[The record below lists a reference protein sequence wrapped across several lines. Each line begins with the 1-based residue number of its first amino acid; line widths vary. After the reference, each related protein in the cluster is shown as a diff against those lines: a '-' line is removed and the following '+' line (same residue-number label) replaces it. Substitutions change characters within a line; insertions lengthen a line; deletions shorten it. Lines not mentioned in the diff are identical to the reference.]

1 MPRTFKLS
9 FPLPRRKSSSDKQP
23 GPSPQRMY
31 SDDTDDFPICSPG
44 VKAERVLGTG
54 EHNNMDLLEQP
65 PTRPKR
71 LRKHPSFMSVT
82 ISDAGSDSAREPDD
96 EPSSTRSMSGERTY
110 VRPHIVRNQ
119 PSSPLLGQSF
129 SSAVEGWNSNS
140 DMSSPKAQYS
150 PSSSTTQSHYDAAKS
165 PLSISQ
171 QTSASSTRDMALRK
185 GCPPVSSPLART
197 TVDEHFQS
205 QMENGPAEEP
215 LDPPKRR
222 PQYIDISPMLP
233 DPNRFNPPV
242 HSPHLFSKSP
252 RQPSLITRTTKSISD
267 KTRWLGWERRKT
279 KQPELNLGQPFSAE
293 SHNQPNLPHNNS
305 VSNGNTPA
313 HNGFDNIDT
322 SPSTGVHEP
331 EPESEARVAP
341 AQTSPTASRPPSKTS
356 RDSTLSDPQAGSR
369 KSSFGKNS
377 PQCLPIQPKI
387 EYPLGQTPA
396 SLPRDRSSSQ
406 PCEIQRTPS
415 TRSQRSLLSG
425 YSHRNTLSGMDLQ
438 NQSVLALSS
447 SEDESEES
455 VPSSENLR
463 RHRIRESIEY
473 ADKGEEA
480 MVLRAERV
488 KSLKPQPVVN
498 VRSQRSSR
506 SSSSQVIPPVP
517 SIPTRP
523 LLSPRVSSM
532 KWQEHKNIKPALD
545 SYAGGFD
552 TDWEL
557 SATGSRTSQNSGSSS
572 QRRLNGRESKM
583 MAVTPDEERLLE
595 GMRRKRASIR
605 LESAADGFSRRV
617 SQPYSVREFPTAR
630 PKTADEDKRP
640 RFHDKTVL
648 QSPPVM
654 SEELLKSLN
663 SSHAASADDLTR
675 EIEYFPE
682 VPEAPIRLR
691 SIGNNMSS
699 PKNPPSLSFTAS
711 DLVPST
717 PMSRRSPITP
727 PPGIGFLEAYP
738 GGYAISPSRSAYA
751 ARNTHERKRTVS
763 SSVVVLDGAEQ
774 RAQQLDE
781 EDDITGW
788 AMNRW

>member
-23 GPSPQRMY
+23 GLPPQRMY

-44 VKAERVLGTG
+44 VKAEKVLGTG

-65 PTRPKR
+65 PRRPKR

-82 ISDAGSDSAREPDD
+82 ISDTGSDSAREPDD
-96 EPSSTRSMSGERTY
+96 DPSSTRSMSGERTY
-110 VRPHIVRNQ
+110 ARPSIARNQ

-129 SSAVEGWNSNS
+129 STTVERCNTNS

-150 PSSSTTQSHYDAAKS
+150 PSSSTSQSYYDAAKS

-171 QTSASSTRDMALRK
+171 QTSASSARDMALRK

-205 QMENGPAEEP
+205 LVDNDSAQEP
-215 LDPPKRR
+215 LDPTKRR
-222 PQYIDISPMLP
+222 PQLIDMSALLP
-233 DPNRFNPPV
+233 DPNRFDPPV

-252 RQPSLITRTTKSISD
+252 AQPSLITRTTKSISD
-267 KTRWLGWERRKT
+267 KTRWLGWERKKM
-279 KQPELNLGQPFSAE
+279 KQPEPGLRQSSNAE
-293 SHNQPNLPHNNS
+293 SQYRANLPHNNII
-305 VSNGNTPA
+305 SNANNAA
-313 HNGFDNIDT
+313 HNWFDNIGT
-322 SPSTGVHEP
+322 SPSTGVSEP
-331 EPESEARVAP
+331 KPDLGARVTS
-341 AQTSPTASRPPSKTS
+341 AQSFPTTSQNPSKTS

-369 KSSFGKNS
+369 KNSYGKTS
-377 PQCLPIQPKI
+377 QKCLPIQPKI
-387 EYPLGQTPA
+387 EYPLGQIPA
-396 SLPRDRSSSQ
+396 SQ
-406 PCEIQRTPS
+406 PCEIRSTPS
-415 TRSQRSLLSG
+415 TRSQGSFLSG
-425 YSHRNTLSGMDLQ
+425 HSHRNTLSGMDLQ

-455 VPSSENLR
+455 VPSSDKVR

-473 ADKGEEA
+473 ADRGEEA

-498 VRSQRSSR
+498 VRSRRASR
-506 SSSSQVIPPVP
+506 SGSSEVEVIPPVP

-532 KWQEHKNIKPALD
+532 KWQEHKSIRSALD
-545 SYAGGFD
+545 LYANGFD
-552 TDWEL
+552 PDSEL
-557 SATGSRTSQNSGSSS
+557 SATGSRTSQSSRSSS

-605 LESAADGFSRRV
+605 QENTADSFSKRG

-640 RFHDKTVL
+640 RFRDKPVL
-648 QSPPVM
+648 QSPSVM
-654 SEELLKSLN
+654 SEELLTSMN
-663 SSHAASADDLTR
+663 GSHAASADDLTR

-682 VPEAPIRLR
+682 VPDVPVRLR
-691 SIGNNMSS
+691 SVGDNTSS

-717 PMSRRSPITP
+717 PRSRRSPITP
-727 PPGIGFLEAYP
+727 PPGVGILEAYP
-738 GGYAISPSRSAYA
+738 GGHAVSPSRSTHVT
-751 ARNTHERKRTVS
+751 RNMHERKRTVS